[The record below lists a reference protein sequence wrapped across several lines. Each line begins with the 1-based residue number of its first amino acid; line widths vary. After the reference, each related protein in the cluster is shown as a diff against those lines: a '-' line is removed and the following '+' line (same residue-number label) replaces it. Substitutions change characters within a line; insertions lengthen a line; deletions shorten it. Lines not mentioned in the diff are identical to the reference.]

1 MRLTLLSLTAAA
13 AATASVAVA
22 TAAPASDAISPYGHP
37 YSRRD
42 LLEPLASTKKS
53 QSHKH
58 KRGSCPKRLH
68 QKVLAK
74 EPSQKESSNDENKKD
89 DSDKESEDKAEPAL
103 DDASSSSDS
112 TSWVEPSE
120 TPAPTSEWKEE
131 APAAAPTPESTEPA
145 KEEKKEQKKKPE
157 ATSTFAEP
165 KPTEKAENKKEK
177 PAQNG
182 GSGGGGA
189 AKWDATC
196 GSSGAT
202 EEITKLTGP
211 NGSMDWFNC
220 GLDGAGWTPPSLKM
234 DEIRSIPLDEALEDP
249 NSPFKPCMPYKEIF
263 DKYGHELGIPPIL
276 LASFAM
282 QESTCNKDVRGGG
295 GEVGLMQIT
304 PDKCTA
310 GTDCAD
316 PWYNIGTA
324 ARYFKSRLDDNGGQF
339 LPSIGQYNGW
349 SKGLTIYKIVSVR
362 DSCCKCQQNVN
373 YMQQMLNGWLQNV
386 AGYELGDWTGLS
398 DCA

>member
-1 MRLTLLSLTAAA
+1 MRLTLLSITAAA
-13 AATASVAVA
+13 AATASVAAVA
-22 TAAPASDAISPYGHP
+22 SASPASDGINPYGHP

-42 LLEPLASTKKS
+42 LLEPLASTKKH
-53 QSHKH
+53 SHKH

-74 EPSQKESSNDENKKD
+74 EPSQKEQEEEEESSSNNDN
-89 DSDKESEDKAEPAL
+89 DKATEDKAEPAS
-103 DDASSSSDS
+103 DDSSS
-112 TSWVEPSE
+112 WIEPSQAS
-120 TPAPTSEWKEE
+120 APTSEWKEE
-131 APAAAPTPESTEPA
+131 EEDKTPAAAPTPEWTEPA
-145 KEEKKEQKKKPE
+145 KEEKKNEKT
-157 ATSTFAEP
+157 TSTFAEP
-165 KPTEKAENKKEK
+165 KSTEKSENKKQK
-177 PAQNG
+177 PAQ
-182 GSGGGGA
+182 SGG

-202 EEITKLTGP
+202 DEITKLTGP

-234 DEIRSIPLDEALEDP
+234 EEVRSVPLDEVLEDDD
-249 NSPFKPCMPYKEIF
+249 SPFKPCKPYKEIF
-263 DKYGHELGIPPIL
+263 DKYGYELGIPPIL

-310 GTDCAD
+310 GIPCDD
-316 PWYNIGTA
+316 PDYNIGTA

-349 SKGLTIYKIVSVR
+349 SKGLTIAKIVSVR
-362 DSCCKCQQNVN
+362 GSCCKCQQNVN
-373 YMQQMLNGWLQNV
+373 YMQQMLNGWMMGKT
-386 AGYELGDWTGLS
+386 GYTLGDWDMG
-398 DCA
+398 C